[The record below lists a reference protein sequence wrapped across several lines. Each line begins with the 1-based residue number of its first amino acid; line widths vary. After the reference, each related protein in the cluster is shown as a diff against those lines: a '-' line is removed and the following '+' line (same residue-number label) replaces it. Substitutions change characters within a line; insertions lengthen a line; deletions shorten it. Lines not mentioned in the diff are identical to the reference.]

1 MKLRTHNSK
10 SGTFQSIGESRKAP
24 RKKGFRRN
32 HTPEVEPE
40 RIQKLLARA
49 GLGSRRE
56 IETWIEQGR
65 IKINEKIAGL
75 GDKIT
80 GHEKIKLDNN
90 LLRLNLNPQKTRVL
104 MYHKPAGLVCT
115 RKDPEG
121 RPTVFQQHRL
131 LASKRWI
138 MIGRLD
144 FNTSGLLL
152 FTNDGELANKLM
164 HPSSE
169 IEREY
174 AVRVLG
180 NATDAQLN
188 ALKTGVNLEDGEA
201 RFDHITD
208 GGGEGKNHWYHV
220 ILREGR
226 NREVRRLWESQNLM
240 VTRLMRIRFG
250 ALSLPRSLRQ
260 NQLRELDAEEL
271 LKIVTPDK

>member
-1 MKLRTHNSK
+1 MKPRMHK
-10 SGTFQSIGESRKAP
+10 AKYGTYQSIGDSRTNP
-24 RKKGFRRN
+24 RKKAFKRN
-32 HTPEVEPE
+32 QTPEIEPE
-40 RIQKLLARA
+40 RIQKVLARA

-56 IETWIEQGR
+56 IESWIEQGR
-65 IKINEKIAGL
+65 LKVNEKVVGL
-75 GDKIT
+75 GDRIT
-80 GHEKIKLDNN
+80 GHEKIKLDNA
-90 LLRLNLNPQKTRVL
+90 LLRVNLQPQKTRVL
-104 MYHKPAGLVCT
+104 IYHKPAGLVCT
-115 RKDPEG
+115 RKDPEN

-174 AVRVLG
+174 AVRVMAV
-180 NATDAQLN
+180 ATEEQLN
-188 ALKTGVNLEDGEA
+188 TLKTGVKLEDGFA
-201 RFDHITD
+201 KFDDIRD
-208 GGGEGKNHWYHV
+208 AGGEGKNHWYHV

-226 NREVRRLWESQNLM
+226 NREVRRLWESQNIM

-250 ALSLPRSLRQ
+250 NLTLPRTLRQ
-260 NQLRELDAEEL
+260 NQLRELVAEEISL
-271 LKIVTPDK
+271 LTTH